1 MLDAEYDKL
10 SKYIVVLADIA
21 KQYPGKTIENIIA
34 QMQARR
40 VELWKQAGLLDP
52 PKQYVYGPGY
62 IKRM

>member
-40 VELWKQAGLLDP
+40 VELWEQEGLLYP
-52 PKQYVYGPGY
+52 PEL
-62 IKRM
+62 